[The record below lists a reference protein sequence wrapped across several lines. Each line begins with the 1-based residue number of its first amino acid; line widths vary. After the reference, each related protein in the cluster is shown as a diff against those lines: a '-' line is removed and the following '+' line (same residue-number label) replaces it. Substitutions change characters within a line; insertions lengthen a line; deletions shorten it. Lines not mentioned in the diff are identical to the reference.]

1 MLMKSTGE
9 QILQQFFPIR
19 VSDNVLSYTL
29 GDGAV
34 SYDQIQSG
42 NPVWGFGIIGLMFL
56 PNIVFVLWFLVGNKK
71 KQSKSETLAKIL
83 VAGSVQLVTLIK

>member
-1 MLMKSTGE
+1 MITNVI
-9 QILQQFFPIR
+9 IL
-19 VSDNVLSYTL
+19 S

-34 SYDQIQSG
+34 SYDQLQSG